1 MSFMSGEKST
11 VLIGRQDICS
21 DGLVYRS
28 CSNVKNTAMYWF
40 TTQTFGIRIFGNK
53 LQVVLMQVVSAPT
66 NSFRN
71 LQAEG
76 PIAKR
81 RGDSWRFLLE
91 SLFYFPRELHL
102 AMMCWKCKK
111 RQKVPRTDMTVVFYS
126 LSVTSNDQSSSS
138 FSLIWACHMILPNV
152 VLEATVFIWPE

>member
-1 MSFMSGEKST
+1 MSGEKST
-11 VLIGRQDICS
+11 VLIGRQAICL

-28 CSNVKNTAMYWF
+28 CSNVKNKAIYWF
-40 TTQTFGIRIFGNK
+40 TTWTFGVRIFGNK

-66 NSFRN
+66 NSFWN

-91 SLFYFPRELHL
+91 TLFYFPRELHL
-102 AMMCWKCKK
+102 AMMC
-111 RQKVPRTDMTVVFYS
+111 
-126 LSVTSNDQSSSS
+126 
-138 FSLIWACHMILPNV
+138 
-152 VLEATVFIWPE
+152 